1 MRGFCESDPD
11 AMTNALL
18 AERARYLKRAPKGVV
33 QICEVFDEIR
43 QEGIEQGIEQGEER
57 VLIASL
63 RSEMERLFIT
73 AQGPSTRSM
82 SPKQSAPSAELCCDV
97 SFDCVMRPGNRKL
110 RLPGR
115 ISHNHRDSVR

>member
-1 MRGFCESDPD
+1 MLYANGEYREDDERGSLMRGFCESDPD

-43 QEGIEQGIEQGEER
+43 QEGIEQGIEHGEER

-63 RSEMERLFIT
+63 RSVMERLFLT
-73 AQGPSTRSM
+73 AWDAFDALN
-82 SPKQSAPSAELCCDV
+82 APEAK
-97 SFDCVMRPGNRKL
+97 RPQCRVVL
-110 RLPGR
+110 
-115 ISHNHRDSVR
+115 